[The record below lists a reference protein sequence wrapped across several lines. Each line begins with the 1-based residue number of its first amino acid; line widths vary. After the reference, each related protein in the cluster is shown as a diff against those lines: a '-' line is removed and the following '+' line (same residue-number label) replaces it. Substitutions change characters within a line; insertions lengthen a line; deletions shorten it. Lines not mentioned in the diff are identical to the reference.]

1 MRIDNSG
8 VNLSQAIAQTG
19 NAGAASKTGA
29 GSKRQN
35 PDRVDISDMA
45 AQLSVDPQK
54 MGQLA
59 AAVQSGTYSVSPSQI
74 AASMIDD
81 MLA

>member
-1 MRIDNSG
+1 M
-8 VNLSQAIAQTG
+8 NLAQAVAQMA
-19 NAGAASKTGA
+19 NAGAPSKTGA

-35 PDRVDISDMA
+35 SDRVDISDMA

-54 MGQLA
+54 LGQLA
-59 AAVQSGTYSVSPSQI
+59 TAVQTGTYSVSPSQI

-81 MLA
+81 MLAG